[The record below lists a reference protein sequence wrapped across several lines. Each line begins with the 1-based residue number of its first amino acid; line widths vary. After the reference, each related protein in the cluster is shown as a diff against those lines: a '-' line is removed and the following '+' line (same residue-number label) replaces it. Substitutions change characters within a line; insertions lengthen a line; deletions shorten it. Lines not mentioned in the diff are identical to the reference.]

1 MVTAVEGVRAGLGK
15 RRELKR
21 RSSRVA
27 AVTAVDKVG
36 AGVRGT
42 DGVAVEGGA
51 EGVAVATLPD

>member
-1 MVTAVEGVRAGLGK
+1 MEEVTAGLGK
-15 RRELKR
+15 RREQKR
-21 RSSRVA
+21 CSSRVA

-36 AGVRGT
+36 AGVRGA

>member
-1 MVTAVEGVRAGLGK
+1 MVLAVEEVATGLGK
-15 RRELKR
+15 RREKR

-27 AVTAVDKVG
+27 AVAAVDKVG